1 MNKSFAALAINFVGF
16 QLLWFVA
23 VYGAAKGWGWA
34 AWLVLAAMQA
44 GVWAL
49 NRAWRADLAL
59 LAAGA
64 VACVLFEPIW
74 MAPGLIEYVDWP
86 RRWVAPDWIWA
97 LWLGFAVSFN
107 YCLAWLRPKLL
118 LAALFGAFGGVFSV
132 TVGINFG
139 AATTPQ
145 GWWLLA
151 LSYGAVW
158 SMVVPAL
165 AYLARRLDE
174 ERGRYA

>member
-34 AWLVLAAMQA
+34 AWLVLAAMQL
-44 GVWAL
+44 GVWVL
-49 NRAWRADLAL
+49 NRRWRQDLTL

-86 RRWVAPDWIWA
+86 RRWVAPAWI
-97 LWLGFAVSFN
+97 
-107 YCLAWLRPKLL
+107 
-118 LAALFGAFGGVFSV
+118 
-132 TVGINFG
+132 
-139 AATTPQ
+139 
-145 GWWLLA
+145 
-151 LSYGAVW
+151 
-158 SMVVPAL
+158 
-165 AYLARRLDE
+165 
-174 ERGRYA
+174 